1 MSTILFIGHE
11 ATATGAPFTQLY
23 LIKWL
28 KQNTSYRIVLV
39 LVLGGALEEE
49 FRQVV
54 DELHVVVAPPAVS
67 IRQRASAKLD
77 RSTDYR
83 RKLLERRVRQ
93 MNPSLIFA
101 NTALTIDLA
110 ARLKQLTG
118 AKLLI
123 NIHELDSTFYYYAP
137 ERFKRNVAAVDMFIM
152 GSHMVQKYYQA
163 WCNISGERMVVIYD
177 FIAEQLSGS
186 GTADEI
192 RAQFGIPAA
201 NPVVGGIAVL
211 YPRKGADIF
220 VQVAQQVISQRPEV
234 YFIWVG
240 GNTNSPEYKAIQ
252 RDLRLLGLE
261 KRVLFVGEQRDLRG
275 YYELFDVFLL
285 PSREDPFP
293 LVCLEAALAGKPVI
307 CFDKAGGMPEFVR
320 TDAGVV
326 VPYLDNAGMAKATLD
341 LLHNDVLRHQMGQ
354 TGQQRVVEEHT
365 ITTIGPAMYS
375 VMQQFL
381 PASL

>member
-1 MSTILFIGHE
+1 MQTLLFIGHE
-11 ATATGAPFTQLY
+11 ASATGAPFTQLY

-28 KQNTSYRIVLV
+28 KANTNYRIALV

-67 IRQRASAKLD
+67 IAQRASAKLD
-77 RSTDYR
+77 RGTNYR
-83 RKLLERRVRQ
+83 RRLLERRVQ
-93 MNPSLIFA
+93 QLQPTLIFA

-110 ARLKQLTG
+110 ARFKQLTG

-123 NIHELDSTFYYYAP
+123 NIHELDSTFYYYTP
-137 ERFKRNVAAVDMFIM
+137 ERFERHVPAVDMFIM
-152 GSHMVQKYYQA
+152 GSHMVRKYYEN
-163 WCNISGERMVVIYD
+163 WCGIGEDRAVVVYD

-186 GTADEI
+186 STAAAI
-192 RAQFGIPAA
+192 RAQFDIPAGS
-201 NPVVGGIAVL
+201 PVVGGIAVL
-211 YPRKGADIF
+211 YPRKGADVF
-220 VQVAQQVISQRPEV
+220 VQVARQVIEQQPNAYCV
-234 YFIWVG
+234 WVG
-240 GNTNSPEYKAIQ
+240 GSVESPEYKAIQ

-261 KRVLFVGEQRDLRG
+261 KQVLFVGGQRDLRG

-320 TDAGVV
+320 DDAGAV
-326 VPYLDNAGMAKATLD
+326 VPYLDDARMAAETLR
-341 LLHNDVLRHQMGQ
+341 LLRDDALKTKMGEV
-354 TGQQRVVEEHT
+354 GQQRVRQEHT
-365 ITTIGPAMYS
+365 IATIGPAMYA
-375 VMQQFL
+375 VMQRFL
-381 PASL
+381 PAAY